1 MLFRSAVKKMLV
13 DSDGLRAALN
23 AETAMQ
29 LERFPHWEHQEG
41 ARAFREKRAADY
53 SGAKAR
59 T

>member
-1 MLFRSAVKKMLV
+1 MLFRSKMLV
-13 DSDGLRAALN
+13 DSDGLRAALK